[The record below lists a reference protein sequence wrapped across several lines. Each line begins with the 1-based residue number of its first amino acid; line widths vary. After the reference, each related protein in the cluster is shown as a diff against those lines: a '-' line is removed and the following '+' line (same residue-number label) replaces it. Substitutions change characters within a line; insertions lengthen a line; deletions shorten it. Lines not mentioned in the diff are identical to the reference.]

1 MTKELKERLDGYIEH
16 MNLHPRAI
24 DRLSLFQNYAGA
36 FMLAYE
42 RGELVVK
49 ETCNGDPRCQ

>member
-1 MTKELKERLDGYIEH
+1 MDLKTKLDGYIEA
-16 MNLHPRAI
+16 MNAQSCAVDTISAL
-24 DRLSLFQNYAGA
+24 QNYAGA

-49 ETCNGDPRCQ
+49 DKDSDDGVTKCQ

>member
-1 MTKELKERLDGYIEH
+1 MTKDLKEKLDGYIEH
-16 MNLHPRAI
+16 MNSFPQAI

-49 ETCNGDPRCQ
+49 EPCDGDPKCQ